1 MSRFDDQ
8 SLSLQP
14 LPKSVKVRSTCNACQ
29 QAKIRCG
36 HEKPSCRRCQKQ
48 NIECIYSMSRRL
60 GRPAKKRDLDDD
72 SSRRACPGRR
82 NEKKPRGPKK
92 RARDN
97 ENESNHDQAAEKHVD
112 EAAED
117 GDSTSIEESLQP
129 PIIPESID
137 PNPGPISVAENL
149 DFSPDSWLQDLVLTQ
164 MPEDSTPF
172 DAFDGGFS
180 KDPTSS
186 LLPEAGTVPDGY
198 ENTPSSYFAL
208 DNGFR
213 SHQALAMGYNHNSTN
228 HRSSTVNTPNLVP
241 EYRDWKDSRFLP
253 KSEPVVDGLCQSLSS
268 SIDKAHCD
276 YDDDYSLLPFESM
289 PLERTP
295 PLAPP
300 PQLDVPSVFNCQCYG
315 LASREL
321 LQIQLGLQHLADTV
335 LQCGI
340 CSKTQANLLMIIVV
354 CVDSLIAMLETTVF
368 TRSSRS
374 LGLGLL
380 GVDLENHTDDGFANA
395 AIGREGCSNGSS
407 HTGPFKSQINTC
419 PLLVGNFRV
428 PLDEKNSFIRQVLHA
443 RLSILLATVRKIRQC
458 MQQMLAASSSRGRL
472 IMIMETDRRVQLV
485 MMKIKMLG

>member
-1 MSRFDDQ
+1 
-8 SLSLQP
+8 
-14 LPKSVKVRSTCNACQ
+14 
-29 QAKIRCG
+29 
-36 HEKPSCRRCQKQ
+36 
-48 NIECIYSMSRRL
+48 
-60 GRPAKKRDLDDD
+60 
-72 SSRRACPGRR
+72 
-82 NEKKPRGPKK
+82 
-92 RARDN
+92 
-97 ENESNHDQAAEKHVD
+97 
-112 EAAED
+112 
-117 GDSTSIEESLQP
+117 
-129 PIIPESID
+129 
-137 PNPGPISVAENL
+137 
-149 DFSPDSWLQDLVLTQ
+149 
-164 MPEDSTPF
+164 
-172 DAFDGGFS
+172 
-180 KDPTSS
+180 
-186 LLPEAGTVPDGY
+186 
-198 ENTPSSYFAL
+198 
-208 DNGFR
+208 
-213 SHQALAMGYNHNSTN
+213 MGYNHNSTN
-228 HRSSTVNTPNLVP
+228 HRGSTVNTPNLVP

-321 LQIQLGLQHLADTV
+321 LQIQLCASSCNGCCSIDTILTCQKGLQHLADTV
-335 LQCGI
+335 LQCGV

-368 TRSSRS
+368 ARSSRS

-380 GVDLENHTDDGFANA
+380 GVDLENHTEDGFANA

-428 PLDEKNSFIRQVLHA
+428 PLDEKNNFIRQVLHA